1 MNSYDFFFGR
11 LLSTPRPSGISLS
24 FLDYAMKSRIFFRLF
39 IGFCLV
45 ALNEAMGSAEDR
57 SSAPIVD
64 TIIASVDGQP
74 ITLRDLARRIGRPLT
89 PEDVTA
95 DPAVRTALDALI
107 EEQLVRIEAEGKQ
120 LSVSQQE
127 VQSYVAEVAERNG
140 LTAGQ
145 LKETVKKGGKRYE
158 DYLKEVEFDILR
170 SKLAGSL
177 LRGSISITEKEI
189 DDYLREEAGHTVV
202 GRSSLNK
209 SSMSI
214 DLSQVTIPRSG
225 RAAEDQRYIE
235 EVTEYL
241 EDGGDVA
248 EITEELPEIR
258 GVSGNELGMVSEKD
272 LSPELAEAIRGLD
285 EDEVSNP
292 VSGDGAIRIFRVNE
306 RKDSSDDSGD
316 EGDDE
321 VSATQERRREV
332 RAILEQKRMQD
343 RIASFSSELLKR
355 HSVEKLLQQKNEQRI
370 KTKGGSRDR

>member
-1 MNSYDFFFGR
+1 
-11 LLSTPRPSGISLS
+11 
-24 FLDYAMKSRIFFRLF
+24 MKSCSIFGLFLILSILVSNGFRA
-39 IGFCLV
+39 V
-45 ALNEAMGSAEDR
+45 AEDR
-57 SSAPIVD
+57 SSSPVID

-89 PEDVTA
+89 PENVTA
-95 DPAVRTALDALI
+95 DPAARTTLDALI

-145 LKETVKKGGKRYE
+145 LKETVEKGGKRYE

-177 LRGSISITEKEI
+177 LRGSVSITEKEI

-209 SSMSI
+209 SSIAI
-214 DLSQVTIPRSG
+214 DLSQVMIPRSG

-241 EDGGDVA
+241 EDGGDVG
-248 EITEELPEIR
+248 EISEDLPEIR
-258 GVSGNELGMVSEKD
+258 GVSGSELGIVSEKD

-285 EDEVSNP
+285 EDEVSKP

-316 EGDDE
+316 EVDE
-321 VSATQERRREV
+321 EISASQERRREV